1 MHSIAFVIPYFGRL
15 PEYFPLWLASCAWN
29 PTVDFYVFTDD
40 PRTFPCPSN
49 VHMKAMTFEEAKA
62 LLQKPF
68 EFPISLS
75 RPYKLCD
82 YKPVYG
88 AAFSAW
94 IGDYDFWGHCDV
106 DLIWG
111 NIRHF
116 FTEERMEQYDRLLWQ
131 GHCSIYRNCEEMN
144 LAFKTLAP
152 MGCQDWKTVY
162 SSEENCSFDEYAE
175 HRGGGLSL
183 IMERNEVRMYKE
195 WVFADLCIGLDR
207 FQCAYT
213 ENAFYT
219 TDADSRACFFE
230 CGPEGITLL
239 YRKYG
244 ELRRREMMYV
254 HFQKRTLKIKCQFR
268 GDGSDAFLLLP
279 PGVVR
284 QIPEPLTD
292 QKARCILQK
301 NNRRLLRSG
310 VLNEMFTVRTVKRIS
325 KKLQRMRKRKN

>member
-15 PEYFPLWLASCAWN
+15 PEYFHLWLASCAWN

-183 IMERNEVRMYKE
+183 IMERNGVRMYKE

-230 CGPEGITLL
+230 CGPEGIALH

-254 HFQKRTLKIKCQFR
+254 HFQKRRPQLPSGFR
-268 GDGSDAFLLLP
+268 CDGTDRFLFLP
-279 PGVVR
+279 PGRVVPR
-284 QIPEPLTD
+284 AEVLTD
-292 QKARCILQK
+292 RAAAICLRR
-301 NNRRLLRSG
+301 NDRRLLRSG
-310 VLNEMFTVRTVKRIS
+310 LWRGSVPGILFTRVQ
-325 KKLQRMRKRKN
+325 KKLRRAKM